1 MHIVLLVLFTILGT
15 VSYSQTTEFIL
26 DNGLKILVK
35 EDHRAPVIVTM
46 IGYNVGSADEP
57 GGLTGISHALEHLM
71 FKGTTKYPLGTFS
84 NIIAA
89 KGGQENAL
97 TSHDFTFFYEK
108 MASKDLATSLAL
120 EADRMHNLLFDE
132 HEFQHEMKVIQEE
145 RRMRTNNNPQA
156 LTFERFLATAHLT
169 PPYHHP
175 VIGWMN
181 DIKHLTVEDAKQW
194 YQNYYNPN
202 NALLIVVGDVIPK
215 DVFELAKKYFGQL
228 KKGPLIEHRQQQE
241 PPRLG
246 KKITQVLTSSSLS
259 MLIIG
264 VTVPT
269 VNTVTKDSNLD
280 PYALELIAGLL
291 DAGDSGR
298 LTTDLIQRDR
308 IANNINVSYNLYARY
323 QTQFIIAGT
332 PNKSQSLADLKR
344 GILSELTQ
352 LKKELVTVNEL
363 QRVKTQILAQKTF
376 EKDSLFGQAM
386 EIGVLEIN
394 GISKDAQI
402 RYEEQLNRITPL
414 IIQNTAER
422 YFQAKEMTEAIMNP
436 SNN

>member
-1 MHIVLLVLFTILGT
+1 MRIVLLALLTLLGT
-15 VSYSQTTEFIL
+15 VSYSQTTQFIL

-57 GGLTGISHALEHLM
+57 GGLTGVSHALEHLM
-71 FKGTTKYPLGTFS
+71 FKGTTKYPLGMFS

-97 TSHDFTFFYEK
+97 TSHDFTVFYEK
-108 MASKDLATSLAL
+108 MASKDLATSLEL
-120 EADRMHNLLFDE
+120 EADRMHNLLFDKR
-132 HEFQHEMKVIQEE
+132 EFQHEMKVIQEE

-169 PPYHHP
+169 APYHHP

-181 DIKHLTVEDAKQW
+181 DIKHLTVEDAKLW
-194 YQNYYNPN
+194 YQHYYNPN
-202 NALLIVVGDVIPK
+202 NALLIVVGDVKPRE
-215 DVFELAKKYFGQL
+215 VFELAKKYFGQL
-228 KKGPLIEHRQQQE
+228 KKGPSIKHRQQQE

-246 KKITQVLTSSSLS
+246 KKTVQVLTHSSLS

-269 VNTVTKDSNLD
+269 VNTVTQDSNLD

-298 LTTDLIQRDR
+298 LTRDLIQKDH
-308 IANNINVSYNLYARY
+308 IASNISVSYNLYARY

-332 PNKSQSLADLKR
+332 PNESHSIAELRHSL
-344 GILSELTQ
+344 LSELNR
-352 LKKELVTVNEL
+352 LKKEPVALNDL
-363 QRVKTQILAQKTF
+363 QRVKTQIIAQKTF

-386 EIGVLEIN
+386 EIGVLGMTGIN
-394 GISKDAQI
+394 KDAQNH
-402 RYEEQLNRITPL
+402 YEEQLNLITPL
-414 IIQNTAER
+414 IIQHTAER
-422 YFQAKEMTEAIMNP
+422 YFQTKEMTEAIMNP